1 MCYAASKWHRTL
13 WQPWL
18 KPTAATKHRKH
29 HCHHCLVARSGNHI
43 SSPEI
48 QIHAYCG
55 YCSDWA
61 LPVIKDAS
69 KYILSILKIISNVI
83 FWYLGRLPEEM
94 RIVFSQGGPQ
104 LFASISQGEIMVLDL
119 TISKKVIGIGPR
131 TVKFISKNA
140 RN

>member
-1 MCYAASKWHRTL
+1 
-13 WQPWL
+13 
-18 KPTAATKHRKH
+18 
-29 HCHHCLVARSGNHI
+29 
-43 SSPEI
+43 
-48 QIHAYCG
+48 
-55 YCSDWA
+55 
-61 LPVIKDAS
+61 
-69 KYILSILKIISNVI
+69 
-83 FWYLGRLPEEM
+83 M